1 MESDAFPFIRGFCFN
16 LPVGKPKTLAL
27 RTTSEKLAQLPGAV
41 AGKPVESLIN
51 RCIAGL
57 YGRMDRRRYIIIG
70 AGGVFNADDAY
81 LKIRLGAS
89 LIQVYTSMVYHG
101 PGVVKRICCGL
112 ADLLKRDG
120 FANVSQAVGV
130 DSHRELPR

>member
-1 MESDAFPFIRGFCFN
+1 MESDAFPSSRFLLQPSGRQAQDTGAEN
-16 LPVGKPKTLAL
+16 YKRKVGATA
-27 RTTSEKLAQLPGAV
+27 RAV

-101 PGVVKRICCGL
+101 PAL
-112 ADLLKRDG
+112 
-120 FANVSQAVGV
+120 
-130 DSHRELPR
+130 